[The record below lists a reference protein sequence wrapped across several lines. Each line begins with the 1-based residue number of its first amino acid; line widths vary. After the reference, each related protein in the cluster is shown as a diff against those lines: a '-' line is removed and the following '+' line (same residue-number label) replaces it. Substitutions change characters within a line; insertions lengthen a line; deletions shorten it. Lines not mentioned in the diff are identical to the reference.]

1 MSEVGDSILKIAPS
15 KERARVKKYVVD
27 LTQDEREQLH
37 KLISAGSAS
46 ARMLNRARILL
57 KADVG
62 KHAEGE
68 PLIDRQIAPM
78 LETSTATVQRVRE
91 RFCRQGL
98 DAALERS
105 APDRLYERSFDGRAE
120 AHLIALACS
129 QAPEGRERWSM
140 RLLADKAVELGI
152 VGSVSHE
159 TVRKTLK
166 KTNCAPTWSRAG

>member
-1 MSEVGDSILKIAPS
+1 MFESGGSTLKLAPS
-15 KERARVKKYVVD
+15 KERATVKKYVVE
-27 LTQDEREQLH
+27 LTQDERDRLH
-37 KLISAGSAS
+37 ELISAGSAP

-57 KADVG
+57 KADVSE
-62 KHAEGE
+62 HAEGE

-105 APDRLYERSFDGRAE
+105 APERVYERSFDGRAE
-120 AHLIALACS
+120 ARLIALACS

-140 RLLADKAVELGI
+140 RLLAEKAVQMGI

-166 KTNCAPTWSRAG
+166 KTNCAPTW

>member
-1 MSEVGDSILKIAPS
+1 
-15 KERARVKKYVVD
+15 VKKYVVE
-27 LTQDEREQLH
+27 LTEDEREQLR

-62 KHAEGE
+62 KHSEGE
-68 PLIDRQIAPM
+68 PLLDREIAPM

-105 APDRLYERSFDGRAE
+105 VPDRVYERSFDGRAE
-120 AHLIALACS
+120 ARLIALACS
-129 QAPEGRERWSM
+129 KAPEGRGRWSM

-152 VGSVSHE
+152 VDSVSHE

-166 KTNCAPTWSRAG
+166 KTNSAPTSSRAG

>member
-1 MSEVGDSILKIAPS
+1 M
-15 KERARVKKYVVD
+15 
-27 LTQDEREQLH
+27 H

-62 KHAEGE
+62 EHSEGE
-68 PLIDRQIAPM
+68 PLLDREIAPM

-105 APDRLYERSFDGRAE
+105 APDRLYERTFDGRAE
-120 AHLIALACS
+120 ASLIALACS
-129 QAPEGRERWSM
+129 EAPEGHDRWSL
-140 RLLADKAVELGI
+140 RLLAEKAVEMGI
-152 VGSVSHE
+152 VESVSHE

-166 KTNCAPTWSRAG
+166 KTNFVPTYSRAG

>member
-1 MSEVGDSILKIAPS
+1 M
-15 KERARVKKYVVD
+15 KKYVVE

-62 KHAEGE
+62 KHAQGR
-68 PLIDRQIAPM
+68 PLIDREIAPM

-105 APDRLYERSFDGRAE
+105 APERLYERTFDGRAE
-120 AHLIALACS
+120 ARLIALACS
-129 QAPEGRERWSM
+129 RAPEGRERWSL
-140 RLLADKAVELGI
+140 RLLADKAVEMGI
-152 VGSVSHE
+152 VEEVSHE

-166 KTNCAPTWSRAG
+166 KTSSSPTW

>member
-1 MSEVGDSILKIAPS
+1 MSEVGGSILKIDPS
-15 KERARVKKYVVD
+15 KERARVKKYVVE
-27 LTQDEREQLH
+27 LTEDERERLH
-37 KLISAGSAS
+37 KLISAGSAP

-62 KHAEGE
+62 EHSEGE

-105 APDRLYERSFDGRAE
+105 APDRVYERSFDGRAE
-120 AHLIALACS
+120 ARLIALACS
-129 QAPEGRERWSM
+129 QAPEGRDRWSM
-140 RLLADKAVELGI
+140 RLLADKAVEMGI
-152 VGSVSHE
+152 VESVSHE

-166 KTNCAPTWSRAG
+166 KTNCVPTSSKGG

>member
-1 MSEVGDSILKIAPS
+1 MLKISPS
-15 KERARVKKYVVD
+15 KERATVKKYVVD
-27 LTQDEREQLH
+27 LTQDERQQLH
-37 KLISAGSAS
+37 KLIWAGSAP

-140 RLLADKAVELGI
+140 RLLADKAVEMGI
-152 VGSVSHE
+152 VEEVSHE

-166 KTNCAPTWSRAG
+166 KTNCAPTS

>member
-1 MSEVGDSILKIAPS
+1 
-15 KERARVKKYVVD
+15 VKKYVVE
-27 LTQDEREQLH
+27 LTEDEREQLR
-37 KLISAGSAS
+37 KLISAGSAP

-62 KHAEGE
+62 RYAEGE

-98 DAALERS
+98 EEALERS
-105 APDRLYERSFDGRAE
+105 APDRAYERTFDGKAE
-120 AHLIALACS
+120 ARLIALACS
-129 QAPEGRERWSM
+129 EAPGGRDRWSL
-140 RLLADKAVELGI
+140 RLLADKAVEMGI
-152 VGSVSHE
+152 VQSVSHE

-166 KTNCAPTWSRAG
+166 KTSCAPTW

>member
-1 MSEVGDSILKIAPS
+1 MPKGVAV
-15 KERARVKKYVVD
+15 RKKYVVE
-27 LTQDEREQLH
+27 LTEEERGRLL
-37 KLISAGSAS
+37 KLIRAGEAP

-57 KADVG
+57 KTDVG
-62 KHAEGE
+62 KHTEGE

-91 RFCRQGL
+91 RFCRQGF

-105 APDRLYERSFDGRAE
+105 VPDRVYERTFDGRAE
-120 AHLIALACS
+120 ARLIALACS
-129 QAPEGRERWSM
+129 EAPEGRDRWSM

-152 VGSVSHE
+152 VEEVSHE

-166 KTNCAPTWSRAG
+166 KTSSGLIW

>member
-1 MSEVGDSILKIAPS
+1 
-15 KERARVKKYVVD
+15 VKKYVVA
-27 LTQDEREQLH
+27 LTEDERERLH
-37 KLISAGSAS
+37 KLISAGSAP

-62 KHAEGE
+62 KHSEGE
-68 PLIDRQIAPM
+68 PLLDRHIAPM

-98 DAALERS
+98 EAALERS
-105 APDRLYERSFDGRAE
+105 APDRLYRRAFDGRAE
-120 AHLIALACS
+120 ARLIALACS
-129 QAPEGRERWSM
+129 EAPQGRERWSM
-140 RLLADKAVELGI
+140 RLLADKAVEMGI

-166 KTNCAPTWSRAG
+166 KTNFAPTSSRAG

>member
-1 MSEVGDSILKIAPS
+1 M
-15 KERARVKKYVVD
+15 KKYVVE

-62 KHAEGE
+62 KHAQGR
-68 PLIDRQIAPM
+68 PLLDREIAPM

-91 RFCRQGL
+91 RFCGQGL

-120 AHLIALACS
+120 ARLIALACS
-129 QAPEGRERWSM
+129 EAPEGRERWSM
-140 RLLADKAVELGI
+140 RLLAHKAVQLGI
-152 VGSVSHE
+152 VREVSHE

-166 KTNCAPTWSRAG
+166 KTNCAPTS